1 MSKPELNADA
11 RSPMAG
17 CTILIVAL
25 LVMAFLII
33 FSTMALFRQFNAIA
47 KFTAEAPQKLEV
59 SQIAGNE
66 VVLNRLS
73 ERLELFRQQ
82 LDREEGA
89 RLELTPEEINLA
101 IAAFDSFKE
110 LRETFRVESI
120 KDGSMHIRISFPLNG
135 KPRLAKK
142 NEVGLVASD
151 NRYLNAVLIGEPC
164 LLKREV
170 VLRIHE
176 IQVPDAQVPDEFIQQ
191 MSPYRLMERYLGDA
205 VLGPVMGKLTSVGLE
220 DGKLVLAKVPGEIP
234 VDAITDEEVDHAS
247 SRFMKVLGTA
257 ACVFLVFAGTLLF
270 IGMRKKNAD
279 A

>member
-25 LVMAFLII
+25 LVMVFLIA
-33 FSTMALFRQFNAIA
+33 FSTIALFRQFNAIA
-47 KFTAEAPQKLEV
+47 KFTGEAPQKIEV
-59 SQIAGNE
+59 SKIEGNE
-66 VVLNRLS
+66 AALNRLS

-89 RLELTPEEINLA
+89 RLELAPEEINLA

-120 KDGSMHIRISFPLNG
+120 KDGTMQIRISFPLNG
-135 KPRLAKK
+135 KPRLANK
-142 NEVGLVASD
+142 NEAGWVASD
-151 NRYLNAVLIGEPC
+151 NRYLNALLIGEPC

-170 VLRIHE
+170 VLQIHE
-176 IQVPDAQVPDEFIQQ
+176 IQVPDVKVPDEFIQQ
-191 MSPYRLMERYLGDA
+191 MSPYRLMERYLGDP
-205 VLGPVMGKLTSVGLE
+205 VLGSAMGKLTSVGLQ
-220 DGKLVLAKVPGEIP
+220 DGKLVVSKVPGEIP
-234 VDAITDEEVDHAS
+234 ADKITDEEVDHAS

-257 ACVFLVFAGTLLF
+257 ACLFLVFAGILIF

>member
-17 CTILIVAL
+17 CTILIVAM
-25 LVMAFLII
+25 LVMAFLIV
-33 FSTMALFRQFNAIA
+33 FSTMALFRQFNEIA
-47 KFTAEAPQKLEV
+47 KFTGDAPQQVEV
-59 SQIAGNE
+59 SKIEGNE
-66 VVLNRLS
+66 AALNRLS

-110 LRETFRVESI
+110 LRQTFRVESI
-120 KDGSMHIRISFPLNG
+120 KDGRMQIRIAFQLNG
-135 KPRLAKK
+135 KPRLAK
-142 NEVGLVASD
+142 NDERGVVASD
-151 NRYLNAVLIGEPC
+151 NRYLNALLIGEPQ

-170 VLRIHE
+170 VLQIHE
-176 IQVPDAQVPDEFIQQ
+176 IQVPKVVVPDEFIQQ
-191 MSPYRLMERYLGDA
+191 MSPYRLMERYLGDP
-205 VLGPVMGKLTSVGLE
+205 VLGPAMGKLTSVGLE
-220 DGKLVLAKVPGEIP
+220 DGRLVVSKVPGEIP
-234 VDAITDEEVDHAS
+234 ADKITDEEVDHAS

-257 ACVFLVFAGTLLF
+257 ASLFLVFAGILIF